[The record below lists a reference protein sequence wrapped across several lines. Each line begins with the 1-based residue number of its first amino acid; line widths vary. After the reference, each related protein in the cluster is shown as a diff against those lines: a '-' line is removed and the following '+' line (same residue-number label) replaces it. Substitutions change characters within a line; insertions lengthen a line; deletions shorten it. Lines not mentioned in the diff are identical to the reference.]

1 MTFKVKSGIRVNTI
15 DVIDQYGNFTGNS
28 YLGTVPVAIGYGGT
42 GSNTAPGARTN
53 LFTDQGVGFA
63 VKVANGQVI
72 TRTVTS
78 GTGVVIDNADGE
90 LGNLTISIGQNVS
103 TTADVTFAN
112 VTVNGVL
119 ISDDITATTVT
130 TSGDLTILGNLI
142 VQGNTTTLN
151 TETLKVED
159 NEIILNS
166 SLDSSTAPVLDADIT
181 VNRGSTANV
190 SLRWDETTDDRWKF
204 TNDGT
209 NYFVIP
215 TPDEYDNTIYDVSV
229 ETGPASQ
236 NANLVL
242 TGTNQVTSATTVDKV
257 RFVGAGLVTVTATD
271 ADTITINAGGSL
283 SDKVTGIIDSVAS
296 AVDYF
301 NTAVYRAAE
310 YFYTVEAGSKYAAG
324 KVIVLHNGTTTWFNQ
339 YAMLQTDENDELVLF
354 QTDVNAGNVRLLAQA
369 TSGNTANVT
378 LTSTNKALI

>member
-28 YLGTVPVAIGYGGT
+28 YLGTVPVAINRGGT
-42 GSNTAPGARTN
+42 GSNTAPGARIN

-63 VKVANGQVI
+63 VKVANGEVI
-72 TRTVTS
+72 TRTVTA

-90 LGNLTISIGQNVS
+90 LGNLSISIGQNVS

-112 VTVNGVL
+112 ITVNGVL

-130 TSGDLTILGNLI
+130 TSGDLTVLGNLI

-151 TETLKVED
+151 TETLAVED
-159 NEIILNS
+159 NQIILNS
-166 SLDSSTAPVLDADIT
+166 SLDSGTAPSLDADII
-181 VNRGSTANV
+181 VNRGSGANV

-209 NYFVIP
+209 NYYVIP
-215 TPDEYDNTIYDVSV
+215 EPDEYDNTVYDVSV
-229 ETGPASQ
+229 EVGPATQ

-257 RFVGAGLVTVTATD
+257 KFVGAGLVTVTATD
-271 ADTITINAGGSL
+271 ANTITINAGGSL
-283 SDKVTGIIDSVAS
+283 SNKITGITDSA
-296 AVDYF
+296 ATTIDYF
-301 NTAVYRAAE
+301 DLTVHRAAE
-310 YFYTVEAGSKYAAG
+310 YFYTVETASHYTSG
-324 KVIVLHNGTTTWFNQ
+324 KIMVLHNGSSTWQTQ
-339 YAMLQTDENDELVLF
+339 YAMLQTNDNDELVTF
-354 QTDVNAGNVRLLAQA
+354 QTDINAGNVRLLAQA
-369 TSGNTANVT
+369 TSGNTANVS
-378 LTSTNKALI
+378 LTNTHKALI